1 LRSIPNKL
9 AGVLALFA
17 SLLVLLTLPITNTS
31 GVRSS
36 LYRPLFQKFFWF
48 LVADF
53 ILLSYIGQAPP
64 ESPFIEIGQVA
75 TVYYFAFFLVFV
87 PVLGRLEKNLIYA

>member
-1 LRSIPNKL
+1 
-9 AGVLALFA
+9 LALFA
-17 SLLVLLTLPITNTS
+17 SLIVLLTLPIINTS

-36 LYRPLFQKFFWF
+36 LYRPLYQKFFWF

-64 ESPFIEIGQVA
+64 ESPFIEIGQIA
-75 TVYYFAFFLVFV
+75 TVYYFGFFLVLI
-87 PVLGRLEKNLIYA
+87 PVLGRIEKALIFA